1 MSHPEHTVKSR
12 VAAISI
18 LASAVMAAAKF
29 VVGIAI
35 GSLAL
40 ISEALHSSVDLVA
53 TVITWLVVRVSGKPA
68 DKEHHYGHGK
78 LESLSALGVIAMLYV
93 LAGGILVESWS
104 RLREGAIPPTLSAIP
119 FIVLLIDIGVN
130 FWRARALHRTARDTK
145 SQALAAD
152 ALHFASDV
160 LGSLAVIAG
169 LALSGLGYAWGDAAA
184 AIGVAVVI
192 SLLGLRLARSTVETL
207 LDRAPEGVS
216 EKAAAAI
223 KAVPGVVGVER
234 LRVRMVGPTHFI
246 DAIVQVPRTFPIDRV
261 DEIKRKA
268 QAAVTRA
275 LDDADL
281 TFTAV
286 PVARDNESVRERIM
300 VIARN
305 SGLAVHHVTVHD
317 LGGKLTVSIDLEV
330 DGGME
335 LTAAHDIA
343 QDLERNIRDEFGED
357 VEVDTHIEPLEPEL
371 PHGVDAAPDRVE
383 TIRTALTRFA
393 ADSAIH
399 DIHSVRVR
407 DTDAGEIVNFHC
419 HAAPSMSVIEVH
431 ENVDEIERA
440 LRRAFPAVK
449 RVISHAEP
457 PDAQSNPAN
466 AGRVLVSD
474 SPRRCVAR
482 VIRRWTRF
490 IFINESLTL
499 DRPRKLDSNRCDSE
513 VAGGSAEL
521 GAEDFAISFPW
532 GLKAWR
538 AHTRRARASNPIRS
552 RDWRSRSRN
561 RPIIGS

>member
-1 MSHPEHTVKSR
+1 MSHPEHNVKAR
-12 VAAISI
+12 VVAISI
-18 LASAVMAAAKF
+18 LASAAMATAKF

-53 TVITWLVVRVSGKPA
+53 TVVTWMVVRVSGKPA
-68 DKEHHYGHGK
+68 DAQHHYGHGK

-104 RLREGAIPPTLSAIP
+104 RLREGAAPPTLSAIP
-119 FIVLLIDIGVN
+119 FIVLLVDIAVN
-130 FWRARALHRTARDTK
+130 FWRARALHRTARATR

-160 LGSLAVIAG
+160 LGSLAVIIG

-207 LDRAPEGVS
+207 LDRAPEGAS
-216 EKAAAAI
+216 EKATAAI
-223 KAVPGVVGVER
+223 RAVPGVVGVER

-268 QAAVTRA
+268 QAAVTKA
-275 LDDADL
+275 FDDADL

-343 QDLERNIRDEFGED
+343 QELERNIRDEFGED
-357 VEVDTHIEPLEPEL
+357 VEGATHIEPLEPEL
-371 PHGVDAAPDRVE
+371 PAGVDGAPHRVE
-383 TIRTALTRFA
+383 TIRTALARFA

-407 DTDAGEIVNFHC
+407 NTDAGEIVNFHC

-457 PDAQSNPAN
+457 PDAQ
-466 AGRVLVSD
+466 
-474 SPRRCVAR
+474 
-482 VIRRWTRF
+482 
-490 IFINESLTL
+490 
-499 DRPRKLDSNRCDSE
+499 
-513 VAGGSAEL
+513 
-521 GAEDFAISFPW
+521 
-532 GLKAWR
+532 
-538 AHTRRARASNPIRS
+538 
-552 RDWRSRSRN
+552 
-561 RPIIGS
+561 

>member
-1 MSHPEHTVKSR
+1 MSPADHNIKSR
-12 VAAISI
+12 VAAISVF
-18 LASAVMAAAKF
+18 ASAGMAAAKF
-29 VVGIAI
+29 VVGVAI

-40 ISEALHSSVDLVA
+40 ISEALHSSVDVVA
-53 TVITWLVVRVSGKPA
+53 AVITWLVVRVSDRPA

-78 LESLSALGVIAMLYV
+78 LESISALGVIALLYV
-93 LAGGILVESWS
+93 LAGGILVESYS
-104 RLREGAIPPTLSAIP
+104 RLREGAAPPTISAIP
-119 FIVLLIDIGVN
+119 FIVLLIDIAVN
-130 FWRARALHRTARDTK
+130 LWRAKALHRTARDTK

-160 LGSLAVIAG
+160 LGSVAVIIG

-184 AIGVAVVI
+184 AIAVAVMI
-192 SLLGLRLARSTVETL
+192 ALLGLRLARSTVETL
-207 LDRAPEGVS
+207 VDRAPEGAS

-223 KAVPGVVGVER
+223 RAVPGVVDVER
-234 LRVRMVGPTHFI
+234 LRARMVGSTYFI
-246 DAIVQVPRTFPIDRV
+246 DAIVKVPRTYPIDRV
-261 DEIKRKA
+261 EEIKRRA

-275 LDDADL
+275 LGDADL

-330 DGGME
+330 DGDMP

-343 QDLERNIRDEFGED
+343 QELERNIREEFGED

-371 PHGVDAAPDRVE
+371 PVGTDAAPERVE
-383 TIRTALTRFA
+383 TIKAALSRFA
-393 ADSAIH
+393 GNGAIH

-419 HAAPSMSVIEVH
+419 RAAPSMSVIKVH

-440 LRRAFPAVK
+440 LRRAFPTVK

-457 PDAQSNPAN
+457 PDA
-466 AGRVLVSD
+466 
-474 SPRRCVAR
+474 
-482 VIRRWTRF
+482 
-490 IFINESLTL
+490 
-499 DRPRKLDSNRCDSE
+499 
-513 VAGGSAEL
+513 
-521 GAEDFAISFPW
+521 
-532 GLKAWR
+532 
-538 AHTRRARASNPIRS
+538 
-552 RDWRSRSRN
+552 
-561 RPIIGS
+561 